1 MSFIDKRDK
10 LESITFGIIVGNRD
24 VFPDTLAKQGRI
36 EIIELMEKL
45 GYNHVILSE
54 NDTRLFIKRSMI
66 SF

>member
-10 LESITFGIIVGNRD
+10 LERTTFGIIVGNRD

-54 NDTRLFIKRSMI
+54 TDLSLIHI
-66 SF
+66 